1 MWGIFKISLKGEQ
14 ISMSRLSHEQRI
26 RVQYDFYKLVYK
38 ELLKY
43 MNERNIQSTTD
54 LGRDIF
60 RIKNTKD
67 KEEKKNKINILK
79 IAKEA
84 IDKNADIYRTAYD
97 FSDTGRKDYICIK
110 LLIQN
115 YPQIIRP
122 RKEKDGTDGTITEE
136 AIRRRFN
143 SFTQNKKRPE
153 LHNAVAELLEITPG
167 ILMGFHSEITIAFA
181 EKAYYYSYDSYLNDE
196 YYDTVTEQE
205 EMLWL
210 EEFYA
215 DYQKFNKK
223 EKIFIWYHI
232 NELTVNFANL
242 YDILENLELL
252 NKKGRSAFY
261 TYLDITFP
269 TKFRKLKYQNTSINS
284 NYNTFVALLESFNAV
299 TAKKLPTKEMI
310 FRKLK
315 PFAPVKYDYI
325 VANTVLISTKDELLL
340 EVFKLLTVLSDK
352 EYSMFKVFLNHLQS
366 ISEYQSQ
373 KNRL

>member
-1 MWGIFKISLKGEQ
+1 
-14 ISMSRLSHEQRI
+14 MSRLSHEQRI

-67 KEEKKNKINILK
+67 KDEKKNKINILK

-84 IDKNADIYRTAYD
+84 IDKNADTYRTAYD

-136 AIRRRFN
+136 ALRRRFN

-153 LHNAVAELLEITPG
+153 LHNAVAELLGISPG

-181 EKAYYYSYDSYLNDE
+181 EKAYYYSYDRYFNDE
-196 YYDTVTEQE
+196 YYDMVTEQE
-205 EMLWL
+205 EMLCL

-223 EKIFIWYHI
+223 EKTFIWYYI
-232 NELTVNFANL
+232 DELTVYFANL
-242 YDILENLELL
+242 YDILKNLELL

-261 TYLDITFP
+261 TYLDIAFP
-269 TKFRKLKYQNTSINS
+269 TKFRKQKYHNTSINS
-284 NYNTFVALLESFNAV
+284 NYNTFVALLESFKTV
-299 TAKKLPTKEMI
+299 TAEKPPTKEMI
-310 FRKLK
+310 FKKLK
-315 PFAPVKYDYI
+315 PLASVKYTYI
-325 VANTVLISTKDELLL
+325 ISNTVLISTKDELIL
-340 EVFKLLTVLSDK
+340 EVFKLLTVLSAE
-352 EYSMFKVFLNHLQS
+352 EYSMFKVYLNHIQS
-366 ISEYQSQ
+366 ISEYKSQ